1 MSARG
6 AAASNRGKRITKGRL
21 AGMSSYEKAKAKSN
35 AGVFRGTTKAA
46 QKSAARK
53 GAEGPKRKK

>member
-1 MSARG
+1 VKAQ
-6 AAASNRGKRITKGRL
+6 TKGNR
-21 AGMSSYEKAKAKSN
+21 ATGSYRKASRDSK
-35 AGVFRGTTKAA
+35 AGVFMGSAKKV